1 MLLKEIIF
9 HMLFVCWV
17 LFTYISQDI
26 CLIILPFYAPVSRV
40 MSTGV
45 MDPGI
50 IALVLEIE
58 LSKPFTFETQVIL
71 WKLVQ

>member
-58 LSKPFTFETQVIL
+58 LGKPFTFETQVIL

>member
-26 CLIILPFYAPVSRV
+26 CLIILLFYAPVSRV